1 MMAGY
6 VADAQRL
13 SRALCGHWPALTSWG
28 SVSSVVIIKLV
39 ACIDN
44 VPKHRV
50 GRRCKAVAIGLEAL
64 IGV

>member
-1 MMAGY
+1 MCGGRPASVSG
-6 VADAQRL
+6 
-13 SRALCGHWPALTSWG
+13 ALCGYWPALTSWD
-28 SVSSVVIIKLV
+28 SVSPVVIIKLI

-64 IGV
+64 IDV